1 MNAVTLYGFP
11 GSTYVRTARMVCEE
25 KRIPYT
31 LSPLEFRSESHRAL
45 HPFLR
50 MPAMRAGDVLLFE
63 TLAIATYLDGI
74 GEARPLQPAAPPD
87 RARML
92 QWVSVCTDYGYATL
106 VKGIGDP
113 REEPSRGTGLADT
126 LGAVDVALSRT
137 AYLAGEDLTL
147 ADLFLAPMLAYAE
160 SNSAL
165 NGLSQYRN
173 LSAWKEKLWTRPS
186 FQKTQG

>member
-63 TLAIATYLDGI
+63 TLAIATYLDGT

-92 QWVSVCTDYGYATL
+92 QWVRTTAMGPSASRPRLTHGHTD
-106 VKGIGDP
+106 
-113 REEPSRGTGLADT
+113 TGERPAWLPW
-126 LGAVDVALSRT
+126 VIRRT
-137 AYLAGEDLTL
+137 T
-147 ADLFLAPMLAYAE
+147 
-160 SNSAL
+160 
-165 NGLSQYRN
+165 
-173 LSAWKEKLWTRPS
+173 K
-186 FQKTQG
+186 